1 MQIQLPITTY
11 GMDILRRKTK
21 SVLDI
26 DGEIFELVNNMMF
39 TVRNADGIGLAAPQV
54 NKDVSVA
61 VIDIS
66 LIDEYKNYDPLIL
79 INPVILENHGEI
91 VLNEGCL
98 SIPEVRGDVLR
109 PEKIHLSYFDLNMK
123 EHNREFE
130 GLPARVIQHEIDHL
144 NGKLFVDYL
153 NEEDLKKNKVLLKK
167 IRNGKIETE
176 YPLYNPKENKMNQ

>member
-1 MQIQLPITTY
+1 MQKQLPITTY
-11 GMDILRRKTK
+11 GMEILRRKAK
-21 SVLDI
+21 PVKEI
-26 DGEIFELVNNMMF
+26 DGEIFELVNNMMY

-54 NKDVSVA
+54 NKDVAVA

-66 LIDEYKNYDPLIL
+66 LIDEYKNYDPIIL
-79 INPVILENHGEI
+79 INPVVLENYGEK

-109 PEKIHLSYFDLNMK
+109 PEKILLKYFDLNMK
-123 EHNREFE
+123 EHNKEFE
-130 GLPARVIQHEIDHL
+130 GLPARVMQHEIDHL

-153 NEEDLKKNKVLLKK
+153 NEEDLKKNKALLKK

-176 YPLYNPKENKMNQ
+176 YPLYDPKEKIKN

>member
-1 MQIQLPITTY
+1 MQRQLPITTY
-11 GMDILRRKTK
+11 GMEILRRKAK
-21 SVLDI
+21 PVKDI
-26 DGEIFELVNNMMF
+26 DGEIFELVNNMMY
-39 TVRNADGIGLAAPQV
+39 TLRNADGIGLAAPQV

-61 VIDIS
+61 VIDVS
-66 LIDEYKNYDPLIL
+66 LIDEYKNYDPVIL

-98 SIPEVRGDVLR
+98 SIPEVRGEVLR
-109 PEKIHLSYFDLNMK
+109 PEKILLNYFDLNMK
-123 EHNREFE
+123 EYKREFE
-130 GLPARVIQHEIDHL
+130 GLPARVMQHEIDHL

-176 YPLYNPKENKMNQ
+176 YPLYNPKENTMN